1 MVSLYLTGPNWGI
14 VSDFNLSPVRSA
26 PAKHN
31 TAPGSFQCRPGKQL
45 WMKEGDE
52 EVWGGMGWGGV
63 GCVGVALPL
72 DKHSLDGVISHLVPF
87 GILWLGNHWRSQTFS
102 T

>member
-14 VSDFNLSPVRSA
+14 VSDFNLSPVHSA

-45 WMKEGDE
+45 WMKKGDDEEEKEE
-52 EVWGGMGWGGV
+52 EVWGWLEVGGAV
-63 GCVGVALPL
+63 EEGAA
-72 DKHSLDGVISHLVPF
+72 S
-87 GILWLGNHWRSQTFS
+87 R
-102 T
+102 